1 LVWLDKTLAKILAW
15 IFGFDSKEY
24 GTYIMAKLGG
34 ERNHETKNKR
44 KREKD

>member
-1 LVWLDKTLAKILAW
+1 MNKILAKILAW

-24 GTYIMAKLGG
+24 RTYIMAKLGG